1 MFKKWY
7 VWLLVVLLVGGIGA
21 WFYAP
26 VTPLRVTI
34 SGFEFHNQDGNDW
47 LRVVWKIYNPS
58 SSYAEDIIV
67 ETRHF
72 DGGSWLSP
80 IKSSSGYTIAGG
92 DFTEFITTM
101 ATRASPKCYL
111 GIVVVAAGK
120 DSTDGPWCS
129 PQEPPMMIQAKV
141 RWTAAGYFRREVVRG
156 FALRAEAHKGHEHKA
171 HSIEKEGI

>member
-1 MFKKWY
+1 MIKKWY
-7 VWLLVVLLVGGIGA
+7 IWLLIVLLAGGIGV
-21 WFYAP
+21 WFFAP

-34 SGFEFHNQDGNDW
+34 SSFEFHNQAGNDW

-67 ETRHF
+67 ETAHF

-92 DFTEFITTM
+92 DFTEFVTTM
-101 ATRASPKCYL
+101 ATRVAPKCYL
-111 GIVVVAAGK
+111 GIGTMTINETPTSYNMCQA
-120 DSTDGPWCS
+120 
-129 PQEPPMMIQAKV
+129 QEPPMYLQVKV

-156 FALRAEAHKGHEHKA
+156 FALRAEGHR
-171 HSIEKEGI
+171 EGI